1 MRVQVIVCDQQA
13 LTLLGVRSVLE
24 PEPDIEL
31 LRETSSVGELLT
43 LARELGPDVVVLG
56 MPIAGADVLS
66 TVRQLIQAR
75 HGTPLGLILMTAG
88 TDEALL
94 LEALRA
100 GVRGVASKEHEP
112 AELVRAI
119 RAVAA
124 GEAVLT
130 TTMTRHLL
138 DWAARV
144 PVATIAR
151 RPLLDRLSHR
161 ERTVLEMVSNGLS
174 DAEVAAAL
182 HVSVATVRSHMH
194 HVTSKLELSGR
205 AQAVAF
211 AYRHGLVLESASE
224 G

>member
-1 MRVQVIVCDQQA
+1 MRVRVIVCDQQA

-24 PEPDIEL
+24 SEPDIEL

-88 TDEALL
+88 TDEVLL

-144 PVATIAR
+144 PVATIA

-211 AYRHGLVLESASE
+211 AYRHGLVMESASE